1 MTIKT
6 RLKATGIFLL
16 IFALLIVGSLLFSKH
31 QIDKAIEKGKIAGE
45 INKGATQLDM
55 LSRAYALYL
64 LDRPKTQWDKQYDT
78 LTGILNEGKWNSPEK
93 EIIDGLKVKQARA
106 KSIFNEMIVR
116 REEVNA
122 GSEPLR
128 QLRKQSLQ
136 RLMTQLIATTQ
147 SMSSDAYLMA
157 KGSAE
162 EISRSQQRIFF
173 VILVLCILF
182 IGIIGFAFLRLYLG
196 IVKPLKTI
204 DEATVQI
211 AAGRFDVKAPETD
224 DEIGQLGRSFNTM
237 GNTLKTLYRS
247 LSVEI
252 DERKKIQAALQESHD
267 ELEIRVRERTAE
279 LEASNKEHES
289 FTYTV
294 SHDLRAPLRAID
306 GFSKILS
313 NKYQERLD
321 DEGNRVL
328 HIIRKNA
335 QEMGRLI
342 DDLLSFSRLG
352 RQQVNLS
359 EIDMMS
365 LAKTVYDDQNAPHS
379 DRIITFDVKDAPS
392 VRADKILIR
401 QVLVNLFSNA
411 VKFTKP
417 RTDAVIEFGGRKNGN
432 ENIYYVKDNGV
443 GFDMSYADKLFGI
456 FERLHD
462 ADEFEGTGVGLAIVL
477 RAVQK
482 HGGSVWAEAK
492 INEGATIYFS
502 LPQ

>member
-1 MTIKT
+1 MTIKK
-6 RLKATGIFLL
+6 RLKVTGIFLF
-16 IFALLIVGSLLFSKH
+16 IFTLLIVVSLLFSKYEIE
-31 QIDKAIEKGKIAGE
+31 QAIEKGKIAGE

-64 LDRPKTQWDKQYDT
+64 LDRPKTQWNQQYDT
-78 LTGILNEGKWNSPEK
+78 LTRILNENKWTGQEK

-106 KSIFNEMIVR
+106 KRIFNEMIVR
-116 REEVNA
+116 REEVDA
-122 GSEPLR
+122 ASEPLR

-147 SMSSDAYLMA
+147 SMGSDAYLLV
-157 KGSAE
+157 KGSAA
-162 EISRSQQRIFF
+162 EIGRSQQRVFF
-173 VILVLCILF
+173 VILALSIIL
-182 IGIIGFAFLRLYLG
+182 IGMIGFAFLRLYAG

-204 DEATVQI
+204 DEATGQI
-211 AAGRFDVKAPETD
+211 AAGRLDVKAPETD
-224 DEIGQLGRSFNTM
+224 DEIGQLARSFNIM
-237 GNTLKTLYRS
+237 GNALEDSYRS

-252 DERKKIQAALQESHD
+252 AERKKMQEALQKSYD
-267 ELEIRVRERTAE
+267 ELELRVRERTAA

-321 DEGNRVL
+321 DEGNRLLNIV
-328 HIIRKNA
+328 RKNA

-342 DDLLSFSRLG
+342 DDLLAYSRLG
-352 RQQVNLS
+352 RQQMNLS
-359 EIDMMS
+359 DIDMMS
-365 LAKTVYDDQNAPHS
+365 LAKTVYGEQNAPGS
-379 DRIITFDVKDAPS
+379 ERTITFDVKDAPS

-411 VKFTKP
+411 VKFTQP
-417 RTDAVIEFGGRKNGN
+417 RTSAVIEFGGHKNGN

-443 GFDMSYADKLFGI
+443 GFDMSYADKLFGV

-462 ADEFEGTGVGLAIVL
+462 ADEFEGTGVGLAIVHL
-477 RAVQK
+477 AVQK